1 LKQLCQH
8 PSLKDLPLVTLDAA
22 TTEAANKVTG
32 LSVFPCLT
40 PDAVLETDALL
51 SVLQI
56 AAGISWTQPLVV
68 DIATLPDLLTPMVTS
83 SLPLRYHPH
92 TLGFEWCQAL
102 IQYLQTGGF
111 RSMMARWAEVLQQ
124 IRQQSVDLLICL
136 GESKNRTG
144 VGGTD
149 DLVSSI
155 KYRQF

>member
-1 LKQLCQH
+1 MRFQTPAYLKQLCQH

-68 DIATLPDLLTPMVTS
+68 DIATLPDLLTPRCY
-83 SLPLRYHPH
+83 LHYPH
-92 TLGFEWCQAL
+92 TPRFEWCQAFS
-102 IQYLQTGGF
+102 IQTGG
-111 RSMMARWAEVLQQ
+111 SEA
-124 IRQQSVDLLICL
+124 
-136 GESKNRTG
+136 
-144 VGGTD
+144 
-149 DLVSSI
+149 
-155 KYRQF
+155 